1 MAVVTPV
8 FIYRQGM
15 KILQEIVLSR
25 CICIVKNTQEWS
37 NTLTWLYINNF
48 VSFTNIIIYLKVLI
62 VSKNFVIEM

>member
-37 NTLTWLYINNF
+37 NTLTWLYIN
-48 VSFTNIIIYLKVLI
+48 
-62 VSKNFVIEM
+62 E